1 MEARRGTGDTVPP
14 ILISVLDGSELA
26 SRLGRFIRG
35 EKALQTHRIGG

>member
-1 MEARRGTGDTVPP
+1 MVADRMTGGTAPP

-35 EKALQTHRIGG
+35 EGALQAH